1 MSLDTDADTI
11 VSSANGS
18 GGTAAA
24 NADFSHTFTFALS
37 GPVFNLPTGYTAGS
51 PDAHIVG
58 NQVVASVP
66 GDFNGDG
73 LVNAADYVTW
83 RKGTGTS
90 YTPEQYNLWRAHFGQ
105 TASSG
110 AGATGVNATARNVPE
125 PATFPLVTMSC
136 VAAGLFT
143 KRFRVAHMTRRSCRT

>member
-1 MSLDTDADTI
+1 MSLDTDADTV

-24 NADFSHTFTFALS
+24 NANFSHTFMFALS
-37 GPVFNLPTGYTAGS
+37 GPVFNFPTGYTAGS

-73 LVNAADYVTW
+73 LVNSADYVTR
-83 RKGTGTS
+83 RKERETS
-90 YTPEQYNLWRAHFGQ
+90 DTPEQYNLWRLALRPNG
-105 TASSG
+105 
-110 AGATGVNATARNVPE
+110 
-125 PATFPLVTMSC
+125 
-136 VAAGLFT
+136 
-143 KRFRVAHMTRRSCRT
+143 K